1 MTTRRSGPV
10 PLGSVLGQVLQEH
23 GLDEQVK
30 RMGALDVWAEVVGEH
45 IAGVTRAK
53 GVSDATLFVEVRSS
67 GWLMEL
73 NMMKGE
79 LLGRVNER
87 IPETPLE
94 RVVFVLA
101 ETE

>member
-10 PLGSVLGQVLQEH
+10 PLGSVLGKVLQEH
-23 GLDEQVK
+23 GLEDQVK
-30 RMGALDVWAEVVGEH
+30 RMGVLDLWAEVVGEH

-53 GVSDATLFVEVRSS
+53 GVSDATLIVEVRSS

-87 IPETPLE
+87 VPETPLE
-94 RVVFVLA
+94 RIVFVLA
-101 ETE
+101 ETG